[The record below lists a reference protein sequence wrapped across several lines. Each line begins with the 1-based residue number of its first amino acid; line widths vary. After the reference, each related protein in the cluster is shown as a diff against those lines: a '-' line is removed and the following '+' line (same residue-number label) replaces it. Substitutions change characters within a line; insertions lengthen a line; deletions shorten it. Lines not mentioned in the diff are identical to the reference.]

1 MQLFEVLPLW
11 VTYIGIVL
19 LILIAI
25 RSGIALIRQRI
36 KRLGKEDDAPINT
49 IVGATLGLLA
59 FILAFT
65 FGMTTSRYDARKHFL
80 LDDVNAIHTVW
91 LRAGMIPEPHQ
102 TEVRELLLN
111 YVDLRVKLANGEISA
126 EKTILGSNQ
135 IQQKIWGHVKAL
147 VDMDHRNGSI
157 VTLFTNSV
165 NQLFEIQTK
174 RISAGLI
181 DRIPAL
187 IWYALFVLVILAMF
201 EVGFLIGKIEKVNWI
216 LILALSMAFSAVIL
230 IIVDLDSSK
239 GSITLNQQAMF
250 DLQQRLK
257 LEKW

>member
-1 MQLFEVLPLW
+1 MRLFEILPLW
-11 VTYIGIVL
+11 VIYLGIVF
-19 LILIAI
+19 LILVAI
-25 RSGIALIRQRI
+25 RSGIALMRQRI
-36 KRLGKEDDAPINT
+36 KRHGKEDDAPINT

-91 LRAGMIPEPHQ
+91 LRAGLIPEPHQ
-102 TEVRELLLN
+102 TEVRELLLT
-111 YVDLRVKLANGEISA
+111 YVDLRVKMATREISVA
-126 EKTILGSNQ
+126 EAIKGSDQ
-135 IQQKIWGHVKAL
+135 IQRKIWGHTTAL
-147 VDMDHRNGSI
+147 VDMEHRNGSI

-181 DRIPAL
+181 DRIPTL
-187 IWYALFVLVILAMF
+187 IWVALFVLVVLAMF
-201 EVGFLIGKIEKVNWI
+201 EVGFLIGKMEKTNWL

-239 GSITLNQQAMF
+239 GSINVNQQAMF

-257 LEKW
+257 IDP

>member
-1 MQLFEVLPLW
+1 M
-11 VTYIGIVL
+11 
-19 LILIAI
+19 
-25 RSGIALIRQRI
+25 
-36 KRLGKEDDAPINT
+36 KRLGKEEDAPVNT

-80 LDDVNAIHTVW
+80 LDDVNAIHTAW

-102 TEVRELLLN
+102 TEVRELLKT
-111 YVDLRVKLANGEISA
+111 YVDLRVKLAKREISPIEA
-126 EKTILGSNQ
+126 IDGSNQ
-135 IQQKIWGHVKAL
+135 IQQEIWAHVKAL

-165 NQLFEIQTK
+165 NTLFEIQTK
-174 RISAGLI
+174 RITAGLI
-181 DRIPAL
+181 DRIPPL

-201 EVGFLIGKIEKVNWI
+201 EVGFLIGRMEKVNWI

-239 GSITLNQQAMF
+239 GSININQQAMF
-250 DLQQRLK
+250 DLQQRLRV
-257 LEKW
+257 EDW

>member
-1 MQLFEVLPLW
+1 MRLFEILPLW
-11 VTYIGIVL
+11 VTYFGIVF
-19 LILIAI
+19 LILVAI
-25 RSGIALIRQRI
+25 RSGIALMRQRM

-102 TEVRELLLN
+102 TEVRELLLE
-111 YVDLRVKLANGEISA
+111 YVDLRVGLVKGEIPVSVA
-126 EKTILGSNQ
+126 IEESNI
-135 IQQKIWGHVKAL
+135 IQQAIWKHVKAL
-147 VDMDHRNGSI
+147 VDMDHRNSSI

-165 NQLFEIQTK
+165 NNLFEIQTK

-181 DRIPAL
+181 DRIPTL

-201 EVGFLIGKIEKVNWI
+201 EVGFLIGKMNKINWV

-239 GSITLNQQAMF
+239 GSININQQVMF
-250 DLQQRLK
+250 DLQRRLQV
-257 LEKW
+257 EKW

>member
-1 MQLFEVLPLW
+1 MRLFEVLPLW
-11 VTYIGIVL
+11 VTYIGIVI

-25 RSGIALIRQRI
+25 RSGIALMRQRI
-36 KRLGKEDDAPINT
+36 KKLGKEEDAPINT

-80 LDDVNAIHTVW
+80 LDDVNAIHTAW

-102 TEVRELLLN
+102 TEVRELLLD
-111 YVDLRVKLANGEISA
+111 YVDFRVKLANKEISPL
-126 EKTILGSNQ
+126 ETIEGSNQ
-135 IQQKIWGHVKAL
+135 IQQEIWGHVKAL
-147 VDMDHRNGSI
+147 VDMEHRNGSI

-165 NQLFEIQTK
+165 NHLFEIQTK
-174 RISAGLI
+174 RISTGLI
-181 DRIPAL
+181 DRIPSL

-201 EVGFLIGKIEKVNWI
+201 EVGFLIGRMEKVNWI

-239 GSITLNQQAMF
+239 GSININHQAMF

-257 LEKW
+257 FEKW